1 MALQQAYLRVVGLEE
16 ELQGSHTLPTFTY
29 ASKICTRRLIKYK
42 LIRGCSMVAALLAG
56 I

>member
-29 ASKICTRRLIKYK
+29 ASNTFTSRLTQHS
-42 LIRGCSMVAALLAG
+42 LIRGCSVVQPY
-56 I
+56 